1 MSSLASLSQIA
12 VLLAFVALI
21 LWGAFSDF
29 SRFII
34 PNRVC
39 LAIVALYPAHVLAS
53 GGGGL
58 GGPGPVDWLDGALVS
73 GATFAVGAILFAL
86 RLAGG
91 GDIKFM
97 TAIMLWVGPAL
108 FWPFM
113 MVTALAGGVLA
124 LAVLLANRAWRT
136 VAVRVI
142 GMASG
147 LEQAALPQTVSVPY
161 GIAIAAGGLFAA
173 VHLATS

>member
-1 MSSLASLSQIA
+1 
-12 VLLAFVALI
+12 
-21 LWGAFSDF
+21 LWGAISDF

-39 LAIVALYPAHVLAS
+39 LAIAALYPAYVLAN
-53 GGGGL
+53 GGAI
-58 GGPGPVDWLDGALVS
+58 DWQGGALLS
-73 GATFAVGAILFAL
+73 AATFAVGAVLFAL

-97 TAIMLWVGPAL
+97 TAIMLWVGPEL

-124 LAVLLANRAWRT
+124 VAVLLANGAWRS

-147 LEQAALPQTVSVPY
+147 LEQAALPQTLHVPY

>member
-1 MSSLASLSQIA
+1 MSLASLSHIA
-12 VLLAFVALI
+12 VLLAFAALI
-21 LWGAFSDF
+21 GWGAISDF

-39 LAIVALYPAHVLAS
+39 LAIAVLYPAYVFAS
-53 GGGGL
+53 GGAA
-58 GGPGPVDWLDGALVS
+58 DWQGGALLS
-73 GATFAVGAILFAL
+73 AATFAVGAVLFAL

-124 LAVLLANRAWRT
+124 VAVLLANRAWRT
-136 VAVRVI
+136 MAVRVI

-147 LEQAALPQTVSVPY
+147 LEQAALPQTLHVPY
-161 GIAIAAGGLFAA
+161 GIAIAAGGLFVAA
-173 VHLATS
+173 HLATS